1 MARGLLS
8 TDSPV
13 MKRFKFSLEA
23 LHVLR
28 KRQEQAATEM
38 YAKALL
44 EREQA
49 MQRLAD
55 LGREHDALA
64 DETRR
69 EMSAGCQ
76 ADRLRLRQVFH
87 DTLRQSIRR
96 QEQVLARAETVIQQA
111 MLALVHAKQQREAV
125 DKAHD
130 RQRSVYDRDA
140 AREEAALLDELARRQ
155 LGPNIH
161 GQFA

>member
-1 MARGLLS
+1 
-8 TDSPV
+8 

-23 LHVLR
+23 LHTVR
-28 KRQEQAATEM
+28 KRQEQAAMEA

-49 MQRLAD
+49 LERLAA
-55 LGREHDALA
+55 LRREQDQLA

-76 ADRLRLRQVFH
+76 ADRLRQRQVFH
-87 DTLRQSIRR
+87 EAVRQSIRR
-96 QEQVLARAETVIQQA
+96 QEQVLSRAEMALQQA
-111 MLALVHAKQQREAV
+111 MLGLVQAKQRREAV

-140 AREEAALLDELARRQ
+140 AKEEAALLDELARRQ
-155 LGPNIH
+155 LGPDLH